1 MGGLKGEGYHHSP
14 PHAARLRVV
23 PGDLAGDRHQDS
35 PGDEPAGFGSMLERN
50 PGLCLGAILNEAL
63 VGCVLGG
70 WDGRRGWVHHLAVHP
85 DYQRR
90 GLGQALMADLEQRFA
105 ALGVPIVNLLVYCEN
120 SAAMA
125 FYERLGYAVKP
136 VVEMG
141 KSLKAE

>member
-1 MGGLKGEGYHHSP
+1 MKGITI
-14 PHAARLRVV
+14 RLLT
-23 PGDLAGDRHQDS
+23 PLDYESCLAIWRATGIKIR